1 MFQDS
6 SDFKI
11 KTRIFDV
18 DGRPRPDIIAKH
30 MLDSLGLAQL
40 PIFVIYASYAISSWK
55 FLP

>member
-40 PIFVIYASYAISSWK
+40 PFFVIYASYAISS
-55 FLP
+55 